1 MPERTQLN
9 ININPDLLKNLK
21 KAALENNRKLVELIN
36 EVLSNYIS
44 DIKNDQIN
52 NRSIL
57 DELDEVKNRIS
68 VLENSKPD
76 FCITHSPGKMLITDK
91 LNNDLA
97 AF

>member
-21 KAALENNRKLVELIN
+21 KTALENNRKLVELIN
-36 EVLSNYIS
+36 EVLTNYID
-44 DIKNDQIN
+44 DIKNAQTK

-68 VLENSKPD
+68 VLENIK
-76 FCITHSPGKMLITDK
+76 K
-91 LNNDLA
+91 
-97 AF
+97 

>member
-9 ININPDLLKNLK
+9 INIKPDLLKKLK
-21 KAALENNRKLVELIN
+21 KVALDNNRKLVELIN

-44 DIKNDQIN
+44 DIKNDQTN

-68 VLENSKPD
+68 ILENKK
-76 FCITHSPGKMLITDK
+76 I
-91 LNNDLA
+91 
-97 AF
+97 

>member
-36 EVLSNYIS
+36 EVLTNYVNE
-44 DIKNDQIN
+44 IKIDQTKN
-52 NRSIL
+52 KSIL

-68 VLENSKPD
+68 VLEKHKKIN
-76 FCITHSPGKMLITDK
+76 
-91 LNNDLA
+91 
-97 AF
+97 

>member
-1 MPERTQLN
+1 MPGRTQLN
-9 ININPDLLKNLK
+9 ININPDLLKKLK
-21 KAALENNRKLVELIN
+21 KVALENNRKLVELIN

-68 VLENSKPD
+68 VLENSK
-76 FCITHSPGKMLITDK
+76 K
-91 LNNDLA
+91 
-97 AF
+97 

>member
-36 EVLSNYIS
+36 EVLTNYVNEIKS
-44 DIKNDQIN
+44 DQTKNK
-52 NRSIL
+52 SIL

-68 VLENSKPD
+68 VLEKHKKIN
-76 FCITHSPGKMLITDK
+76 
-91 LNNDLA
+91 
-97 AF
+97 

>member
-1 MPERTQLN
+1 MSSRTQLN

-21 KAALENNRKLVELIN
+21 KVALENNRKLVELIN

-44 DIKNDQIN
+44 DIKNDQTN

-68 VLENSKPD
+68 ILENKQ
-76 FCITHSPGKMLITDK
+76 I
-91 LNNDLA
+91 
-97 AF
+97 

>member
-9 ININPDLLKNLK
+9 INIKPDLLKKLK
-21 KAALENNRKLVELIN
+21 KVALDNNRKLVELIN

-44 DIKNDQIN
+44 NIKNVQTN

-68 VLENSKPD
+68 VLENINK
-76 FCITHSPGKMLITDK
+76 
-91 LNNDLA
+91 
-97 AF
+97 

>member
-9 ININPDLLKNLK
+9 INIKPDLLKKLK
-21 KAALENNRKLVELIN
+21 KVALENNRKLVELIN

-57 DELDEVKNRIS
+57 NELDEVKNRIS
-68 VLENSKPD
+68 VLENSK
-76 FCITHSPGKMLITDK
+76 K
-91 LNNDLA
+91 
-97 AF
+97 